1 MTFERQP
8 QIRNEQEKGI
18 MNGLKTL
25 KAKMNALLR
34 RNEEYCRVEAVWL
47 TPAEDNFRQL
57 KRQRIRPSFSLEKIN
72 AFQFLQSFFCGMWKD
87 SVLSPRL
94 YVGFRSLF

>member
-1 MTFERQP
+1 MGLDLKGE
-8 QIRNEQEKGI
+8 NECFI
-18 MNGLKTL
+18 
-25 KAKMNALLR
+25 R

-72 AFQFLQSFFCGMWKD
+72 AFQFLQSFFCGKWKD